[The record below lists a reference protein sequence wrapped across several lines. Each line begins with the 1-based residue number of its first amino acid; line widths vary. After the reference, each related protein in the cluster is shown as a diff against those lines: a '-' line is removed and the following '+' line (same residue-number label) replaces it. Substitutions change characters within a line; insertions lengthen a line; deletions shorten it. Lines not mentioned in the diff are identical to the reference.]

1 MSNPYYTKTGQP
13 ASQTQGRS
21 DVIRA
26 EYSLIEAAF
35 DAAYAAILLRATSA
49 SPTFTGTVNASGAT
63 TVTVPTEANV
73 ADSTTK
79 AASTAFVQSVLGAAG
94 ALLPVQTTYSSLYS
108 LKTNGTVAS
117 WQLTLPSQASASGKY
132 LKSNGTS
139 DSWELLTMARQA
151 ATGTLA
157 VGLAD
162 NHTMIDCSGTFTVTF
177 AAPATLTAGWNAI
190 LRNTGSGNVTVA
202 HTSGNIDGLTSYVMY
217 PGEARLFQCDASTIR
232 SQVIQ
237 GFRLFATSSTTATMP
252 PGYSRLGF
260 DLHGGGAGGGGGASG
275 THAGNTQVV
284 NGGCGGGGGG
294 RHVGDIDPPAA
305 GTTITVSVGTGGAA
319 VSGRAAGASLL
330 SVSGNPGGNSSI
342 SWSSVTRAE
351 AQGATVPSTGVSY
364 GGEFAI
370 TAFGGRYTGGSQSA
384 NNATNTAGGSSY
396 MAAAAGGS
404 GGGVLYNSGG
414 PSFNFQPASAGG
426 TKNTGTAGGGGAA
439 GTSGASGGAGS
450 TASDSGGGGGGYGN
464 AGAGGNGAA
473 GTGYGS
479 GGGGGGACTDG
490 SAAGGNGAAGVDGF
504 ACIMGIV

>member
-1 MSNPYYTKTGQP
+1 MSNPYYSKTGQP

-21 DVIRA
+21 DVIRT
-26 EYSLIEAAF
+26 EYGLIETGF

-94 ALLPVQTTYSSLYS
+94 ALLPVQTTYSPLYS

-217 PGEARLFQCDASTIR
+217 PGEARLFQCDGSTIR

-237 GFRLFATSSTTATMP
+237 GFRLFATASTTVTMP

-260 DLHGGGAGGGGGASG
+260 DLMGAGCGGEGGASG
-275 THAGNTQVV
+275 THAGFTQAVD
-284 NGGCGGGGGG
+284 GGCGGTGGG
-294 RHVGDIDPPAA
+294 RYIGDIDPPVA
-305 GTTITVSVGTGGAA
+305 GTTITLSVGAGGAGAAGRPAGTGLTAVA
-319 VSGRAAGASLL
+319 VSGGGGDS
-330 SVSGNPGGNSSI
+330 SVA
-342 SWSSVTRAE
+342 WSSVTRAH
-351 AQGATVPSTGVSY
+351 AGGGAVRSGLTAY
-364 GGEFAI
+364 GGDYLLSATRFV
-370 TAFGGRYTGGSQSA
+370 GGIASVGWLSPAGGGSYM
-384 NNATNTAGGSSY
+384 GGG
-396 MAAAAGGS
+396 AGGS
-404 GGGVLYNSGG
+404 GGGIFYNSGG
-414 PSFNFQPASAGG
+414 PSWNQQAARAGG
-426 TKNTGTAGGGGAA
+426 TKNTAAYGGGGAA
-439 GTSGASGGAGS
+439 GTGGATGGNGG
-450 TASDSGGGGGGYGN
+450 TAADSGGGGGGYGS
-464 AGAGGNGAA
+464 AGAGGNGGA

-479 GGGGGGACTDG
+479 GGGGGGACYDG
-490 SAAGGNGAAGVDGF
+490 SAAGGNGAAGADGY
-504 ACIMGIV
+504 ACIVGLA

>member
-1 MSNPYYTKTGQP
+1 MSNPYYSKTGQP

-21 DVIRA
+21 DIIRT
-26 EYSLIEAAF
+26 EYGLVEAGF
-35 DAAYAAILLRATSA
+35 DAVYVAMLLRATSA
-49 SPTFTGTVNASGAT
+49 SPTFTGTVSAAGAT

-73 ADSTTK
+73 ADSSTK

-108 LKTNGTVAS
+108 LKTDGTVAS
-117 WQLTLPSQASASGKY
+117 WTLTHPAQASHSGKF
-132 LKSNGTS
+132 LGTNGTS
-139 DSWELLTMARQA
+139 ESWLMVGMARQA
-151 ATGTLA
+151 AVGTLA
-157 VGLAD
+157 IGLAD
-162 NHTMIDCSGTFTVTF
+162 NRTLIDCSGTFTATF
-177 AAPATLTAGWNAI
+177 AAPATLTTGWHAI
-190 LRNTGSGNVTVA
+190 LRNTGSGNITVA

-217 PGEARLFQCDASTIR
+217 PGEARLFQCDGSTIR

-237 GFRLFATSSTTATMP
+237 GFRLFATASTTATMP

-260 DLHGGGAGGGGGASG
+260 DLLGGGAGGGGGASG

-294 RHVGDIDPPAA
+294 RHVGSIDPPAA

-319 VSGRAAGASLL
+319 VSGRTAGSSLL
-330 SVSGNPGGNSSI
+330 SVSGNAGGNSSI

-351 AQGATVPSTGVSY
+351 AQGATLPSAGISY
-364 GGEFAI
+364 GGEYLVNNY
-370 TAFGGRYTGGSQSA
+370 GSRYTGGSQTA
-384 NNATNTAGGSSY
+384 QNATNSDGASSY
-396 MAAAAGGS
+396 MAAPAGGN
-404 GGGVLYNSGG
+404 GGGVLYNGGG
-414 PSFNFQPASAGG
+414 PAYNFQPASAGG
-426 TKNTGTAGGGGAA
+426 TKNTGTLGGGGAA

-450 TASDSGGGGGGYGN
+450 TAADSGGGGGGYGN

-490 SAAGGNGAAGVDGF
+490 SAAGGNGAAGADGY
-504 ACIMGIV
+504 ACIVGLV